1 MNQMEEKKVVAFL
14 RSSASAPLNLALE
27 MANLTDKERKAVEL
41 CGIRGLTYDE
51 AAEAL
56 QNENKDK
63 RREVDTIKRWY
74 KSAKIKLC
82 RAWSGLYWIDAILE
96 YEKNSQF

>member
-1 MNQMEEKKVVAFL
+1 MDEKKVIAFL
-14 RSSASAPLNLALE
+14 RCSASAPLNLALE
-27 MANLTDKERKAVEL
+27 MANLTDKERTAVDL

-56 QNENKDK
+56 QTENKDK

-74 KSAKIKLC
+74 KSAKTKLC
-82 RAWSGLYWIDAILE
+82 RAWSGLYWIDAIVE
-96 YEKNSQF
+96 YEMNSQK

>member
-1 MNQMEEKKVVAFL
+1 MMDEKKVISFL

-27 MANLTDKERKAVEL
+27 MANLTDKERLAVEL

-51 AAEAL
+51 AAEEL
-56 QNENKDK
+56 QKGDR

-74 KSAKIKLC
+74 KSAKKKLC
-82 RAWSGLYWIDAILE
+82 LAWSGLYWIDAILT
-96 YEKNSQF
+96 YEDRAPQ

>member
-1 MNQMEEKKVVAFL
+1 MDEKKVISFL
-14 RSSASAPLNLALE
+14 RCSASAPVNLALE
-27 MANLTDKERKAVEL
+27 MANLTDHERTAVDL

-51 AAEAL
+51 AAEEL
-56 QNENKDK
+56 QRLGQNK

-74 KSAKIKLC
+74 KSARMKLC

-96 YEKNSQF
+96 YEKGAQK